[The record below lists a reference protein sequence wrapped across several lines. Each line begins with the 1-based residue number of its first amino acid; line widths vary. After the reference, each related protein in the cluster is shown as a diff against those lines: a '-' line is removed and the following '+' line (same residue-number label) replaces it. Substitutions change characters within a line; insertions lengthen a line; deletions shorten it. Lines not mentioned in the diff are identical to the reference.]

1 MCQVPGFTRQL
12 RYANYDSASKRSDL
26 PPNHLRMHAPDSAI
40 NTLSVLTNRST
51 DHRMSDD
58 LLPKRVR
65 KIRDLEKGE
74 VFFNM
79 ILLDLV

>member
-1 MCQVPGFTRQL
+1 LGFDEL
-12 RYANYDSASKRSDL
+12 AVVCV
-26 PPNHLRMHAPDSAI
+26 PDSAI

-65 KIRDLEKGE
+65 EIRDLEKGE
-74 VFFNM
+74 VSFNT